1 MKNLKFASALFLTV
15 GLFLLSTITHAQNRG
30 GNYSNDNNRNS
41 YHQNQRD
48 DRGDQYE
55 NSHQHRYNNHGDRN
69 HRNDCRENDR
79 SRRSRN
85 NYYQRYS
92 RRYDCC
98 HCRGCY
104 NYRRYRRTPQV
115 HHYTPRCPNVYVR
128 Y

>member
-1 MKNLKFASALFLTV
+1 MKNLKFASALLLTV

-48 DRGDQYE
+48 DRDDDHEFGNQY
-55 NSHQHRYNNHGDRN
+55 RYNNHDDRS

-79 SRRSRN
+79 NCRSRN

-92 RRYDCC
+92 RRYDRC

-104 NYRRYRRTPQV
+104 NYRRYRRAPQV